1 MNPVKKTAK
10 KKSENVKTRPP
21 IIVVMGHVDHGKTT
35 LLDYIRKTNVAGKEA
50 GGITQSVGAYEIQHP
65 PVNGKKMTF
74 IDTPG
79 HEAFSKMRSRGATI
93 ADLGILVVAAD
104 EGIKTQTKE
113 AISHLKTA
121 ELPFIVALNKIDKN
135 NADPERV
142 KQALAEA
149 GVTLEGYGGDIS
161 YQEVSAKTG
170 DGVNELLDLILLSAE
185 LKDLKYEPDANPSGI
200 ILETK
205 TDSRKGA
212 IAIAILKNG
221 ILKTGQNINTQSA
234 NGKIKALKNFQGK
247 AVDRLEPSAPALIF
261 GFETLPQ
268 TGEEFSAWENGNN
281 TKPMTNRGEKNTM
294 PKKALEPVNGQK
306 TITETVD
313 KIKSPKIILKADN
326 AGSLEALKD
335 LVAKIPGEIK
345 FEIVNDGI
353 GDIKENDLKFAAAT
367 KAIVAGFRVKIDRAA
382 ENMAKNYGVIIIL
395 SEIIYELLKT
405 LERQLKTIEQMIGSE
420 LEVLAIFGK
429 PKPAGAVKKQV
440 VGGKIING
448 LIKNKSEFEVLR
460 GKESLGFG
468 KLKNLQQGKADIAE
482 AEAGQEV
489 GMMIESDAII
499 KEGDR
504 LKFLSF

>member
-1 MNPVKKTAK
+1 MSSVKKSAK
-10 KKSENVKTRPP
+10 NKNENLKTRPP

-65 PVNGKKMTF
+65 PINGKKMTF

-79 HEAFSKMRSRGATI
+79 HEAFSKMRSRGSII

-113 AISHLKTA
+113 AINHLKTA
-121 ELPFIVALNKIDKN
+121 GLSFVVAINKIDKN

-142 KQALAEA
+142 KQTLADAE
-149 GVTLEGYGGDIS
+149 VMLEGYGGDIS

-185 LKDLKYEPDANPSGI
+185 LKDLKYDPSANPSGI
-200 ILETK
+200 ILEAK
-205 TDSRKGA
+205 IDSRKGA

-221 ILKTGQNINTQSA
+221 ILKTGQGITTSSA
-234 NGKIKALKNFQGK
+234 KGKIKALKNFQGK
-247 AVDRLEPSAPALIF
+247 VVDRLEPSAPALIF

-281 TKPMTNRGEKNTM
+281 AEPMANDGEKTAM
-294 PKKALEPVNGQK
+294 PKKILEPANGQ
-306 TITETVD
+306 ITTAETTK
-313 KIKSPKIILKADN
+313 KIKNPKIILKADN

-335 LVAKIPGEIK
+335 LIAKMPGEIK
-345 FEIVNDGI
+345 FEIISDGI
-353 GDIKENDLKFAAAT
+353 GDIKENDLKFASAA
-367 KAIVAGFRVKIDRAA
+367 KATVAGFRVKVDKAA
-382 ENMAKNYGVIIIL
+382 ENMAKNYGVSIVL
-395 SEIIYELLKT
+395 SEIIYELLKI

-440 VGGKIING
+440 VGGKITNG
-448 LIKNKSEFEVLR
+448 IIKNKSEFEVLR

-489 GMMIESDAII
+489 GMMIESDVII

-504 LKFLSF
+504 LKF